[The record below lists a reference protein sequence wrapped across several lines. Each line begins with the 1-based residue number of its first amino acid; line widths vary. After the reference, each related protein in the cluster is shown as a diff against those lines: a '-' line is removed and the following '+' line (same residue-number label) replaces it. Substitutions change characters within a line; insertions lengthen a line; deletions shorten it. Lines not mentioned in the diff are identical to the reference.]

1 MKKIKKVLT
10 TVFAGVMLAT
20 CAFGCGGKNDD
31 KKKDATKTQLY
42 VEVVDVGTGTK
53 YVENLAKRFEEYVK
67 DKSYEEGKTGVEI
80 RLTPRKGYLSEDS
93 FTAKEYDVFFNY
105 GAAALQDWI
114 RDGHVLDITGVTEEK
129 LTKFGETRSVKDKM
143 FEGADNYY
151 GRDGKIYALPNFIYT
166 YGFSYDQ
173 QVFEDEKLYFKEGGG
188 FTNGKNND
196 KAAGQD
202 GIKGTNDDGLPRTY
216 DEFFTLCDKML
227 DKGLQPLTWT
237 GTYRDYYLECF
248 MQSLH
253 ADAGGYDATRM
264 LYTFDGEATD
274 LIESVGTDG
283 KLTFKPKTTI
293 TNRNGY
299 ELWSQSG
306 IYYATSFM
314 ERMLKKN
321 AKGNYYYDYNK
332 QHGTYSNIEAEEDF
346 LITPYES
353 TSKTIAMLVEGT
365 YWENEIAE
373 YGTFDYMS
381 GTYEGASRAERRLAY
396 MPFPKPTE
404 ELVGTGHTVID
415 DNYGVV
421 LGNNHM
427 DDFKKDL
434 AREFIQFCYTDESL
448 QESTV
453 TTSLFFSMDYKL
465 SEENYNKL
473 SNYGKTVADLMM
485 ADDTKVVV
493 AMTKNPL
500 YMDNIAGF
508 DAHRRYTSTVCEK
521 MFKGL
526 ADNEFNAKQ
535 VFEGMKEY
543 RQESWSDYSK
553 YFN

>member
-1 MKKIKKVLT
+1 MKKMNKVLT
-10 TVFAGVMLAT
+10 MVFAGVMLAT
-20 CAFGCGGKNDD
+20 CAFGCGGNAD
-31 KKKDATKTQLY
+31 KPDLSKTQLN

-53 YVENLAKRFEEYVK
+53 YVKNLAKRFEEYAK
-67 DKSYEEGKTGVEI
+67 DKSYEDGKKGVEI
-80 RLTPRKGYLSEDS
+80 RLTPRKGYLSVDS

-105 GAAALQDWI
+105 EAAALQDWI
-114 RDGHVLDITGVTEEK
+114 RDGHVLDITDIAEK
-129 LTKFGETRSVKDKM
+129 PLSEFGETRSIKDKM
-143 FEGADNYY
+143 HKGAEDFY
-151 GRDGKIYALPNFIYT
+151 GYDGKIYALPTFVHPFGIM
-166 YGFSYDQ
+166 YDEK
-173 QVFEDEKLYFKEGGG
+173 VFEDEKLYFKDGGG
-188 FTNGKNND
+188 FTNGKDND
-196 KAAGQD
+196 KTAGQD

-237 GTYRDYYLECF
+237 GTYRDYYLENF
-248 MQSLH
+248 IQAAH

-264 LYTFDGEATD
+264 FYTFDGEATD
-274 LIESVGTDG
+274 LIESIGADG

-293 TNRNGY
+293 TNKNGY

-306 IYYATSFM
+306 VYYATSFI
-314 ERMLKKN
+314 ERMMKKN

-346 LITPYES
+346 LITPYEP
-353 TSKTIAMLVEGT
+353 TTKTIAMLLEGM

-415 DNYGVV
+415 DNFGVA

-427 DDFKKDL
+427 EEYKKEL
-434 AREFIQFCYTDESL
+434 AKEFIRFCYTDESL
-448 QESTV
+448 QETTV
-453 TTSLFFSMDYKL
+453 TTSLFFSMDYKMT
-465 SEENYNKL
+465 EENYNKL
-473 SNYGKTVADLMM
+473 SNYGKSIADYMS

-493 AMTKNPL
+493 AVTKNPL
-500 YMDNIAGF
+500 YMDNINRF
-508 DAHRRYTSTVCEK
+508 NAHYRYVSTVCNE
-521 MFKGL
+521 MFKGF
-526 ADNEFNAKQ
+526 ADNAYNAKQ

-543 RQESWSDYSK
+543 RQKGWSDYSK
-553 YFN
+553 YFK